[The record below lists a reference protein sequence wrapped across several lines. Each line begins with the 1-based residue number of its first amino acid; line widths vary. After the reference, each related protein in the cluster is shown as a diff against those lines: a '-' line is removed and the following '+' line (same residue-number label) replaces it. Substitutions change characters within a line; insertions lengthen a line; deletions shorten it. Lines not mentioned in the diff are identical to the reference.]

1 MADGTVVEAGAG
13 DHLLIDPGHLAEVIG
28 DETCVLLDW

>member
-1 MADGTVVEAGAG
+1 MPDGTVVEAGAG
-13 DHLLIDPGHLAEVIG
+13 HDLLIDPGHPAEVIG